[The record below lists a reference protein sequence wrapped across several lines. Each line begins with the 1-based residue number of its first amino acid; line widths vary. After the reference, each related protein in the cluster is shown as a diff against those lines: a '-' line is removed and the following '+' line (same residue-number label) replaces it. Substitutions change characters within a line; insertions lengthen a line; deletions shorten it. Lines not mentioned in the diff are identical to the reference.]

1 MIMKTIDERTISA
14 LLNKA
19 WSTPRKRLN
28 FNLHPQGN
36 DPVNRFVNAGF
47 RGTYV
52 RSHRHRIGKWELVTI
67 LKGSVDILIFTLDG
81 KVEDRFRLSGNDVY
95 VGEISGG
102 DWHGLVFH
110 APAAVILEVKPGPY
124 EPELDKEFAEWAP
137 PEGDRETELFVG
149 WLERAKPGDSWR

>member
-1 MIMKTIDERTISA
+1 M
-14 LLNKA
+14 
-19 WSTPRKRLN
+19 
-28 FNLHPQGN
+28 
-36 DPVNRFVNAGF
+36 
-47 RGTYV
+47 
-52 RSHRHRIGKWELVTI
+52 VTI